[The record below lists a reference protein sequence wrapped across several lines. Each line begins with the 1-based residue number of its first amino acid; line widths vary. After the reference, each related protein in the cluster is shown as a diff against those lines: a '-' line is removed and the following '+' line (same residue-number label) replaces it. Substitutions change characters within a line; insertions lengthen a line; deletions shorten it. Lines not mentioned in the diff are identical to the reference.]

1 MHKFLVSLSVSSP
14 QMILQATPSFPDP
27 SPSFLRTRKWKK
39 MGGLNLFF
47 LRNQQ
52 TACIPYMK
60 MVATQKNYLL
70 YTLAE

>member
-1 MHKFLVSLSVSSP
+1 
-14 QMILQATPSFPDP
+14 
-27 SPSFLRTRKWKK
+27 
-39 MGGLNLFF
+39 MGGLNLFL

>member
-1 MHKFLVSLSVSSP
+1 
-14 QMILQATPSFPDP
+14 
-27 SPSFLRTRKWKK
+27 
-39 MGGLNLFF
+39 MGGLTPFL

-52 TACIPYMK
+52 TANIPYMK

>member
-1 MHKFLVSLSVSSP
+1 
-14 QMILQATPSFPDP
+14 
-27 SPSFLRTRKWKK
+27 
-39 MGGLNLFF
+39 MGDLNLFF

-70 YTLAE
+70 YTLAAACIPYMKMVATQKNYLLYTLAE